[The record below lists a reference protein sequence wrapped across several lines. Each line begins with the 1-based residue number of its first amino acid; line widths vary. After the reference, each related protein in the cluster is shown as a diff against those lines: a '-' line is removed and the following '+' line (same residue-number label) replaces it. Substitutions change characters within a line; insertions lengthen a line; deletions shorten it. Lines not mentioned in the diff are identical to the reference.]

1 MGLIDNK
8 FMNSDGKRNGCEA
21 NTFFTLEKR
30 MTCR

>member
-8 FMNSDGKRNGCEA
+8 FMDGDGKYKGCEA
-21 NTFFTLEKR
+21 ITFFTLEKR

>member
-8 FMNSDGKRNGCEA
+8 FMDGDGNYKDCKA
-21 NTFFTLEKR
+21 ITFFTLEKR